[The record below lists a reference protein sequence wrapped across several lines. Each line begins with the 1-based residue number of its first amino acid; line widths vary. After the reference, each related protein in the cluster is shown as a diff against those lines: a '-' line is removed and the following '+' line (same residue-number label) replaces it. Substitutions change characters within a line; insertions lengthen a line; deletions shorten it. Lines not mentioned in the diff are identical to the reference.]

1 MSTATTPKRPQALAV
16 KDLSQAVEKAVRL
29 VSDKHKVKFSPEFH
43 VGPIIMGRQL
53 LQAEIGTGQAEQI
66 ATEITQHLTQ
76 GGLRKQFCAIAL
88 QGQGLKGNTGWIFP
102 VGSDL
107 MGDFVRDMDCNL
119 HRRRIPHQFVRLLAG

>member
-43 VGPIIMGRQL
+43 VGPSIMGRQF
-53 LQAEIGTGQAEQI
+53 LQGEIGTGQAEQI

-76 GGLRKQFCAIAL
+76 GVTTGAGFANFPFEPTVLVRNRLILCGFLPGPIPEIEQQF
-88 QGQGLKGNTGWIFP
+88 
-102 VGSDL
+102 
-107 MGDFVRDMDCNL
+107 
-119 HRRRIPHQFVRLLAG
+119 